1 MVVMSHGC
9 GFAGGAM
16 MVTAWMDV
24 VVVLGL
30 LVSSATTNDDHRL
43 AGCTGVKQDDRK
55 ATKP

>member
-1 MVVMSHGC
+1 
-9 GFAGGAM
+9 M